1 MSAVFSRSP
10 RLLSYVHLHFAS
22 NPELAGRFRGLSDL
36 DFTSEANSLD
46 LPLIEPVTF
55 TAPGP

>member
-36 DFTSEANSLD
+36 DFTSEANL
-46 LPLIEPVTF
+46 
-55 TAPGP
+55 